1 MASPI
6 ATGVASKRTMR
17 LNYWNDTW
25 PLSEQDCPCDL
36 HFVEYLDK
44 RHVHGKAIFHFGTGE
59 HHILGIENARRSR
72 DNRNYILGVTA
83 SKQEHEAYVQLI
95 LNRAQL
101 AVHYHVMFVD
111 IYTMTPRLLPLFDI
125 VTLFHL
131 CEFYDPVR
139 SRYAPL
145 DDAKLLR
152 MFLSK
157 LKLNGR
163 ILFYT
168 GSSHFD
174 RARSIIDA
182 FLKRGWLRKAAD
194 YKTLEIYGHGWARR
208 LG

>member
-1 MASPI
+1 MDYDVAI
-6 ATGVASKRTMR
+6 AIDVASKRSMR
-17 LNYWNDTW
+17 LNDWNDTW
-25 PLSEQDCPCDL
+25 PLSEEDCPCDL
-36 HFVEYLDK
+36 HFLEYLDE
-44 RHVHGKAIFHFGTGE
+44 RHVCGKAIFHFGTGE
-59 HHILGIENARRSR
+59 HHILGIENARRPFE
-72 DNRNYILGVTA
+72 NRNYILGVTA
-83 SKQEHEAYVQLI
+83 SKKEHEAYVQLI
-95 LNRAQL
+95 LNRARL
-101 AVHYHVMFVD
+101 AVYYKVMFVD
-111 IYTMTPRLLPLFDI
+111 IYTMTSRLLPLFDI

-182 FLKRGWLRKAAD
+182 FVKRGWLRKTAN
-194 YKTLEIYGHGWARR
+194 YKTLEVYGLPVRVR
-208 LG
+208 